1 MEKTKLSQLFVFIS
15 FLSFATLF
23 VMVVQQSYNN
33 LINPSKQIVSEA
45 LLRPISSS
53 LDISVV
59 KSLESLIEYPTDVL
73 DTPSTISVA
82 TSSASSSAI
91 LNSTPQTQ

>member
-15 FLSFATLF
+15 FLSFVTLF

-33 LINPSKQIVSEA
+33 LINPSKQIVPEA

-59 KSLESLIEYPTDVL
+59 KGLESLIEYPTDVL
-73 DTPSTISVA
+73 DTSSTISIA

-91 LNSTPQTQ
+91 LNPTP